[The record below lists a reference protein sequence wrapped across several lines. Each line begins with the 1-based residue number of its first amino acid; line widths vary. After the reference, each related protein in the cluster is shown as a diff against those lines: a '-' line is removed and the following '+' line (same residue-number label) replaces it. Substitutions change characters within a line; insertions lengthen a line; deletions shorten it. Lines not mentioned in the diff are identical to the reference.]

1 MAIREQSLCHDRS
14 SGRWHWNT
22 ATGSCTS
29 HWHGRPSSQDK
40 NTAHTVAIMI
50 SFFVTLL
57 CCSSSPVPVSNG
69 RECSLAVDSSLFAV
83 SQSTSSPAANDC
95 RCCCCCCRCLTAEH
109 QELLLLLQAVSSPST
124 LLSVSAMP
132 PTSAFLLLLVKVAH
146 HHQHQQQQHT

>member
-1 MAIREQSLCHDRS
+1 MCGKVKWSLAIREQSLCHDRS

-40 NTAHTVAIMI
+40 NTAHTVAIII

-109 QELLLLLQAVSSPST
+109 QRVSSSSPGG
-124 LLSVSAMP
+124 V
-132 PTSAFLLLLVKVAH
+132 FLLHSSLSQSNA
-146 HHQHQQQQHT
+146 TN